1 MQRFVI
7 IILLL
12 VFSKLLFSQTQEV
25 PFTLA
30 DRDRLI
36 QLEAD
41 VKSLRYE
48 INVNLK
54 SIDLRFEGVYQRF
67 DGVDQ
72 KFDIVDQ
79 RFEGVY
85 QRFDGVDQRFE
96 GIYQRFDSID
106 QRFENL
112 ENQISDIKIFLYW
125 GFGILFSF
133 MLFMMGFILWDRR
146 SMVKPVKED
155 VELLKLEN
163 EKMKDIFRKQAV
175 DQPQLWEILKNAGI
189 L

>member
-1 MQRFVI
+1 MQRFVT

-12 VFSKLLFSQTQEV
+12 VFSKLLFSQNQEV

-48 INVNLK
+48 MNVNLK
-54 SIDLRFEGVYQRF
+54 SIDLRFES
-67 DGVDQ
+67 VDQ
-72 KFDIVDQ
+72 KFDMVDQ
-79 RFEGVY
+79 KFEGVY
-85 QRFDGVDQRFE
+85 QRFE
-96 GIYQRFDSID
+96 GID

-112 ENQISDIKIFLYW
+112 ENQISDIKTFLYW

-133 MLFMMGFILWDRR
+133 MMFLMGFILWDRR

-163 EKMKDIFRKQAV
+163 EKMKDIFRKQAAN
-175 DQPQLWEILKNAGI
+175 QPQLWELLKNAGI

>member
-25 PFTLA
+25 PYTLA

-41 VKSLRYE
+41 VKSLRHE
-48 INVNLK
+48 MNVNLK
-54 SIDLRFEGVYQRF
+54 SIDLRF
-67 DGVDQ
+67 DM
-72 KFDIVDQ
+72 VDQ
-79 RFEGVY
+79 RFEG
-85 QRFDGVDQRFE
+85 
-96 GIYQRFDSID
+96 ID

-112 ENQISDIKIFLYW
+112 ENQVSDIKTFLYW

-133 MLFMMGFILWDRR
+133 MFFLMGFILWDRR

-155 VELLKLEN
+155 VDFLKLEN
-163 EKMKDIFRKQAV
+163 EKMKDIFRKQAA
-175 DQPQLWEILKNAGI
+175 DQPKLWELLKNAGI